1 MTLSGSNTYTGTSA
15 VQAGTLRLLGNAAQ
29 APVLTGGGADI
40 QGGKLTLDYSGGGTD
55 PADQV
60 SSILHAGFAQAVKFS
75 TGQIRTSN
83 PADATKGLGWRD
95 ITGSSQVIVAYTY
108 YGDANVDG
116 KVNALDFNAVA
127 TNFGAAGGKI
137 WSQGDFNYD
146 GFVNTLD
153 FNSLAANF
161 NQSIAIPAAPA
172 LGTLVP
178 EPASVALL
186 AGLMCLT
193 RRRARRHQ
201 L

>member
-1 MTLSGSNTYTGTSA
+1 
-15 VQAGTLRLLGNAAQ
+15 
-29 APVLTGGGADI
+29 
-40 QGGKLTLDYSGGGTD
+40 
-55 PADQV
+55 
-60 SSILHAGFAQAVKFS
+60 
-75 TGQIRTSN
+75 
-83 PADATKGLGWRD
+83 
-95 ITGSSQVIVAYTY
+95 
-108 YGDANVDG
+108 VDG